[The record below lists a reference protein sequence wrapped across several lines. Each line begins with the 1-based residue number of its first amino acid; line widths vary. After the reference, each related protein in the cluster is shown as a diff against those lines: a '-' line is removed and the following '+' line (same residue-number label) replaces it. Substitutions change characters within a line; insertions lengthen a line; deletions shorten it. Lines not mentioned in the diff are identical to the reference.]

1 MIIKDTQYVLWA
13 LICSMHSLGK
23 TVTVSQM
30 HPPWTQHPLQSEL
43 LDIAVA
49 MTDTSTTFITVY
61 TTPLGLQGG
70 NERSMKMICLCTAFK
85 IFCVK
90 LNNEI

>member
-1 MIIKDTQYVLWA
+1 MIIKDTCTVCPLGINLQYA
-13 LICSMHSLGK
+13 LPGQNSYCISDA
-23 TVTVSQM
+23 
-30 HPPWTQHPLQSEL
+30 PPWTQHPLQSEL

-70 NERSMKMICLCTAFK
+70 MN
-85 IFCVK
+85 VQ
-90 LNNEI
+90 